1 MYSNLLLNRRMLLE
15 FLFTIHTNVSTIW
28 VYFYQIRPLLTT
40 FNIEWQDGVSR
51 FFHITA
57 IFCSVCTNAMCG
69 DGIDR
74 CLQPHLIHWIN
85 FLHSFRERERTF
97 SNFSVSVVMFQS
109 SASQICRQTQ
119 CYGEKW
125 DEFGEINLVCGFRQF
140 ELFLHHWKKRTLSY
154 CLQMDWAWVFIL
166 HKVRALHSLCD
177 SHFTYVCASLS
188 TDHILFQVWWHL
200 TFQGRLKKRIL

>member
-1 MYSNLLLNRRMLLE
+1 MATCMHGIHREIDAIEQFKQRVKRNISEHALFLPFSVESVDNIMYSNLLLNRRMLLE

-74 CLQPHLIHWIN
+74 CLQPHLIHWVN

-140 ELFLHHWKKRTLSY
+140 ELFLHH
-154 CLQMDWAWVFIL
+154 
-166 HKVRALHSLCD
+166 
-177 SHFTYVCASLS
+177 
-188 TDHILFQVWWHL
+188 
-200 TFQGRLKKRIL
+200 